1 MNHMHVWISY
11 IRISNKDARPFMC
24 LKKTNSSPGKS
35 PFETMTKPYMT
46 STNNQLATILQ
57 SKINEKALTLII
69 VNSSFNN

>member
-1 MNHMHVWISY
+1 
-11 IRISNKDARPFMC
+11 MC

-69 VNSSFNN
+69 LNSSFSN